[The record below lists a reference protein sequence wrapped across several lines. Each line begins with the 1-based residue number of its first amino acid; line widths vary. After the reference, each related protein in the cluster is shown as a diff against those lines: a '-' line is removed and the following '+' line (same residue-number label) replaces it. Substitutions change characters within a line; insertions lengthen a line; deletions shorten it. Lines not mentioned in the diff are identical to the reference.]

1 MIKFISASIFC
12 IFCHTA
18 LAANLSNEETM
29 RLNFAK
35 DFDLRQIQI
44 NNDTVMGGLSSSR
57 ISINNNAV
65 NFSGLVSLD
74 NNGGFASTQFN
85 VIGDIPDTI
94 RCKLIVKG
102 DGKRYQLRLKTAAL
116 QFGEAFIAEFTTLD
130 GEISEH
136 IFTIDDFRIGFR
148 GRTIQN
154 GPALDFAKVKQVG
167 ILIADKQQGGFS
179 IDLHTVAF
187 EQ

>member
-1 MIKFISASIFC
+1 MIKFISAC
-12 IFCHTA
+12 IFCLSCHTV

-29 RLNFAK
+29 KLNFAR

-57 ISINNNAV
+57 VSINNDAIT
-65 NFSGLVSLD
+65 FTGLVSLD
-74 NNGGFASTQFN
+74 NNGGFASTQFS
-85 VIGDIPDTI
+85 VINQIHAAN
-94 RCKLIVKG
+94 RCTLRVKG

-116 QFGEAFIAEFTTLD
+116 QFGEAFIAEFTTLE

-136 IFTIDDFRIGFR
+136 IFTVDDFHIGFR

-154 GPALDFAKVKQVG
+154 GPALDFAKVEKVG
-167 ILIADKQQGGFS
+167 ILIADKQQGSFS
-179 IDLHTVAF
+179 IDLHTIAF
-187 EQ
+187 EK